1 MSLSLILVAG
11 LIIVGVIGGLFYFT
25 GDGRER

>member
-11 LIIVGVIGGLFYFT
+11 VVVVGVVAGLFCFT
-25 GDGRER
+25 GRGRDE